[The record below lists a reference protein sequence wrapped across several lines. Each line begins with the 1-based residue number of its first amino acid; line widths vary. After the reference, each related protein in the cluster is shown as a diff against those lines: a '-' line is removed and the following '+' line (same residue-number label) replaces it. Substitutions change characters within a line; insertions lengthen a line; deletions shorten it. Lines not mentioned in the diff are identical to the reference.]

1 MFSDTLKPVVR
12 INTKIIYE
20 NSACCVEFFYDPS
33 GINDRVAFVFSS
45 GGNRELV
52 GNNFGGNFLSKN
64 GFDIVAFKVINDDWF
79 QNIPEF
85 IFEEIER
92 LISIRNYRERVA
104 LGTSMG
110 GYGALV
116 FSKSLMV
123 DKVLVYCPQYRID
136 QHFDYRWQDCAN
148 KIVWRYR
155 IDSESIRQ
163 ECKYHFLYDSKS
175 TDSLHFELIKNF
187 IPSAKLGYTCIPYVG
202 HEIVHYL
209 HETNQ
214 LNQLALDFFNDVD
227 IKAFTLLRHRRN
239 SSIYLSNIYKELISR
254 KKEKLALKLLNFS
267 KKNHPTESK
276 VRNLIPITDNSLEE
290 RRLKIVIPFYKNSHL
305 VSTLF
310 KSLLGC
316 IAEIKFFNSELI
328 LINDSPLDNELSKE
342 LEKCKKNNLGI
353 NVRIINN
360 SENLGYL
367 ESVNQGLKIALE
379 SNDDVL
385 LVNSDAYI
393 FPGAIKELY
402 EVAYSDPMIGF
413 VSPRS
418 NNATLCT
425 LPIFRG
431 LMDSPIAYYKDF
443 LLLKKYFPR
452 ISYVPTG
459 VGFCLLI
466 KADVLRNF
474 GLFDLAYSPGY
485 NEENDL
491 VMRANRYG
499 YRAALANHAF
509 VWHKGSESFGID
521 RARSLSLKNDAL
533 LIKRYPEYQPLVER
547 YFDSPEFRAEKII
560 GGLLPNT
567 FGKFTI
573 YFDCTN
579 LGAYFNGTSVAAKEL
594 IFAAADE
601 WPSNIRIKVMTS
613 LDSWNFHKFS
623 ENIRLEWLNPSL
635 VQEPM
640 GAVVRIGQPFFSADI
655 ARLISSAPVV
665 ACFMLDAI
673 ADDCGELSLKFDIN
687 LWRFVMNSFDI
698 VFTNSR
704 FTAQQ
709 LRNRYLIGPDTTLFP
724 SLHSTTPSEYSES
737 NNPVL
742 SEAYVYDILLIGNN
756 FTHKGVLPCL
766 NLLANSFTDL
776 KIAVMASSKVKMGNV
791 SYLPV
796 GNLSNHEI
804 SLLYRESKIA
814 IFPSHYEGFGL
825 PLMSC
830 IAAQKPIFVRLL
842 PPFIEIASNITK
854 GIENIY
860 WFSDDRDLVIQL
872 SKGLPIWKGGVSDGE
887 KSGWKRSANEVL
899 EQLLISAHDV
909 NLNKVANRMR
919 LFELSFKT
927 LLPTHNLKETNV
939 AIQVLIPIISIVLN
953 KLFKYQFVRNSS
965 KKIYKWLPF

>member
-1 MFSDTLKPVVR
+1 MLSNTAKPVSR
-12 INTKIIYE
+12 ISSEIIYE
-20 NSACCVEFFYDPS
+20 NSICRVEFFYDSS

-45 GGNRELV
+45 GGNRELS
-52 GNNFGGNFLSKN
+52 GNNFGGSFLSQN
-64 GFDIVAFKVINDDWF
+64 GFDVVAFKVINDDWF

-85 IFEEIER
+85 IFEKIER
-92 LISIRNYRERVA
+92 LISIRNYQERVA

-110 GYGALV
+110 AYGALV
-116 FSKSLMV
+116 FSKYLLV
-123 DKVLVYCPQYRID
+123 DKVLAYCSQFRID
-136 QHFDYRWQDCAN
+136 QSFDYRWQECAK

-155 IDSESIRQ
+155 IDLKSIRQ
-163 ECKYHFLYDSKS
+163 DCKYHFIYDSRS
-175 TDSLHFELIKNF
+175 TDFLHFQLIKNF
-187 IPSAKLGYTCIPYVG
+187 IPQARLGFTCIPYVG
-202 HEIVHYL
+202 HDIVHYL

-214 LNQLALDFFNDVD
+214 LNQLTIDFFNGVD
-227 IKAFTLLRHRRN
+227 IKSYVLLEPRRN
-239 SSIYLSNIYKELISR
+239 SSIYLANIYKELIYR

-267 KKNHPTESK
+267 KKNHPIETE
-276 VRNLIPITDNSLEE
+276 VINLSPINKNIPEKRS
-290 RRLKIVIPFYKNSHL
+290 LKIVIPFYRNSHL
-305 VSTLF
+305 VATLF
-310 KSLLGC
+310 ESLLGC
-316 IAEIKFFNSELI
+316 IAEIKFFNAELI
-328 LINDSPLDNELSKE
+328 LVNDSPLDDQLSDE

-353 NVRIINN
+353 NVTVIKNLG
-360 SENLGYL
+360 NLGYL

-379 SNDDVL
+379 SSDDVL

-393 FPGAIKELY
+393 FPGTIKELF

-425 LPIFRG
+425 LPIDRG
-431 LMDSPIAYYKDF
+431 RLDSPIAYYKNF

-459 VGFCLLI
+459 VGFCLFI

-521 RARSLSLKNDAL
+521 RARGLSKKNNAL
-533 LIKRYPEYQPLVER
+533 LIKRYPEYQPLVKR

-560 GGLLPNT
+560 GGLLPDT

-579 LGAYFNGTSVAAKEL
+579 LGLYFNGTSVATKEL
-594 IFAAADE
+594 IFAAAIE

-623 ENIRLEWLNPSL
+623 DNTRLEWVNPSL
-635 VQEPM
+635 VNEPM
-640 GAVVRIGQPFFSADI
+640 GAIVRIGQPFLSSDI
-655 ARLISSAPVV
+655 ARLLSSAPVV
-665 ACFMLDAI
+665 ACFMLDTI
-673 ADDCGELSLKFDIN
+673 ADDCGVLSLKLDIN
-687 LWRFVMNSFDI
+687 LWRFVMSNFDI

-709 LRNRYLIGPDTTLFP
+709 LRNRYLIGPDTSLYP
-724 SLHSTTPSEYSES
+724 SLHSTTPAEYFES
-737 NNPVL
+737 NYPVMPD
-742 SEAYVYDILLIGNN
+742 AYIYDILLIGNN
-756 FTHKGVLPCL
+756 FPHKGVLPCL
-766 NLLANSFTDL
+766 KLLANSFTEL
-776 KIAVMASSKVKMGNV
+776 KIAVMASSEVKLSNV
-791 SYLPV
+791 IYLSV
-796 GNLSNHEI
+796 GNLSNDELN
-804 SLLYRESKIA
+804 LLYKGSRIA
-814 IFPSHYEGFGL
+814 VFPTYYEGFGL

-830 IAAQKPIFVRLL
+830 MAAQKPIYIRRL
-842 PPFIEIASNITK
+842 PPFIEIASKISK
-854 GIENIY
+854 GSQNIY
-860 WFSDDRDLVIQL
+860 WFSDDRDLVNQL
-872 SKGLPIWKGGVSDGE
+872 SKGLPAWKGGPSDGE

-899 EQLLISAHDV
+899 EQLLISTQDV

-927 LLPTHNLKETNV
+927 ILPTDNLNETNA
-939 AIQVLIPIISIVLN
+939 AIKVLIPIISAILN
-953 KLFKYQFVRNSS
+953 KLFRYKFLRNTT
-965 KKIYKWLPF
+965 KKVYKLLNF